1 MTLAPGQT
9 DVEHSHT
16 DETVIF
22 VKGGSA
28 HIAMPD
34 GNSMDAEL
42 PDGHIMWHEAWTH
55 TVSNTGSMEDQGDHR
70 GIEGLVR
77 PSHKGKRSRFPVK
90 SGAASYLLAIW

>member
-1 MTLAPGQT
+1 MAYIDPVEVSPDVYTVLFENDSVRVLDMTLAAGQT

-55 TVSNTGSMEDQGDHR
+55 TVSNTGDSE
-70 GIEGLVR
+70 IKAIIVE
-77 PSHKGKRSRFPVK
+77 SKG
-90 SGAASYLLAIW
+90 